1 MNLRYDQEFI
11 DKFGANLQV
20 VRKSKGMS
28 QEKLAD
34 LAEIPR
40 SQVSTI
46 ERGVG
51 NPTLDTIKLLAD
63 VLGVEI
69 QELIIFE

>member
-1 MNLRYDQEFI
+1 MNLRYDQDFI
-11 DKFGANLQV
+11 NKFGTNLQV

-46 ERGVG
+46 ERGIG

-63 VLGVEI
+63 VLGVKI